1 MIVYILRGGVLFKER
16 QVKKMRIKKSQRH
29 QMRAGPSGS
38 SVAMRCMSG
47 DPTAMCVGMSMTQ
60 SLRPMGS
67 VAMVSAGL
75 D

>member
-1 MIVYILRGGVLFKER
+1 
-16 QVKKMRIKKSQRH
+16 
-29 QMRAGPSGS
+29 MRAGPRGS

-60 SLRPMGS
+60 NLRPMGS
-67 VAMVSAGL
+67 VAMVSAYL